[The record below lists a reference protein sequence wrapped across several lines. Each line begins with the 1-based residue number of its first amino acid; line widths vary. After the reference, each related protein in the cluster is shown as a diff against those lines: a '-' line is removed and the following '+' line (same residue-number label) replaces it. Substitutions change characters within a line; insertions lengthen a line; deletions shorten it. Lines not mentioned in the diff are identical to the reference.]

1 MNVKKSVFL
10 SAAVFLMTSGA
21 FAAQRSGF
29 STFLDRVH
37 TMVGGTEA
45 EAPKPRRPS
54 VKPEVILKMDQGNIS
69 YIYRNKIVQC
79 GGGTAAGCTNSE
91 IFMEPLLLDFNAQGE
106 ISKIHLTLGIENLWV
121 EVSTEYPKGS
131 CQFDVVLKHELTHV
145 AFARSAL
152 ARYGPA
158 MARAIVLEAEKL
170 PVPITQES
178 YNRLVDIANRY
189 FTQMVQEKTRQDDL
203 LDSQGNNSYQWEQC
217 AAVRG
222 PDGQVRE
229 RKFYRRRR

>member
-1 MNVKKSVFL
+1 MIG
-10 SAAVFLMTSGA
+10 GA
-21 FAAQRSGF
+21 
-29 STFLDRVH
+29 
-37 TMVGGTEA
+37 EA
-45 EAPKPRRPS
+45 EAPKPRMPS
-54 VKPEVILKMDQGNIS
+54 VKPEVVLKMDQGNIS
-69 YIYRNKIVQC
+69 YIYRNKIVAC
-79 GGGTAAGCTNSE
+79 GGATAAGCTNSE

-106 ISKIHLTLGIENLWV
+106 ITKIHLTLGIENLWV

-145 AFARSAL
+145 AFARGVL
-152 ARYGPA
+152 ARYGPV

-170 PVPITQES
+170 PVPITQDS

-189 FTQMVQEKTRQDDL
+189 FAQMVQEKTRQDDL

-222 PDGQVRE
+222 PDGQIRE